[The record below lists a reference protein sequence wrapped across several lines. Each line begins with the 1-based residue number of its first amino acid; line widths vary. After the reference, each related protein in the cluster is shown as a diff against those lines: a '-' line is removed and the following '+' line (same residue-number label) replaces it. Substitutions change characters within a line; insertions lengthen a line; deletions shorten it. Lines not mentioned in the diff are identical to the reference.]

1 MSGTCPGVA
10 IKKERERERESDRRF
25 CSPTIA
31 AIPRLTWLVGAQ
43 WDVKYL
49 NNGFIMRSS
58 ARRVHGGANG
68 YDIFAISY
76 EKKCEKCT
84 ILWEYEKSLSF

>member
-1 MSGTCPGVA
+1 MVNYVA
-10 IKKERERERESDRRF
+10 HVPRHNYKERERKREGDRPALLF
-25 CSPTIA
+25 ATFA
-31 AIPRLTWLVGAQ
+31 TIPRLTWLVGAQ

-68 YDIFAISY
+68 YGIVAISY
-76 EKKCEKCT
+76 ENAKNA
-84 ILWEYEKSLSF
+84 